1 MSVLITQEQIE
12 AIKSF
17 AITKQDEANIYYG
30 YKDQHLADSYNL
42 AIKHVVDYLEIR
54 HPKE

>member
-1 MSVLITQEQIE
+1 MSALITQEQIE

-17 AITKQDEANIYYG
+17 SITKQDKANTYYG
-30 YKDQHLADSYNL
+30 NKNQQFADSYNL
-42 AIKHVVDYLEIR
+42 AIKHVVEYLEIR